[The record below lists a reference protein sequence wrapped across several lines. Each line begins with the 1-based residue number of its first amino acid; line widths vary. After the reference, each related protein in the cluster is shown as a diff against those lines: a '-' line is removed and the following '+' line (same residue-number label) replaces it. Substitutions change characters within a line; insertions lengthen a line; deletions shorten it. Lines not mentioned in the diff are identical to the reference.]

1 MYSSCLCNAWKNKS
15 KHFNEKL
22 LVILYIRPRATTSW
36 KWLPLD
42 HKWLTMINHLFTKLF
57 SFKALFGWNLWQAGR
72 QRLLFGGEGWRFY
85 RGPFNTW
92 PNLDV
97 QCMYYVT
104 RTGSSDRMELLAL
117 WLKVACSHG
126 CSKFSLNWSPI
137 FWRVKETQSGSTLVK
152 DHLP

>member
-22 LVILYIRPRATTSW
+22 LVILYIPPRATTSW
-36 KWLPLD
+36 KWLPLTSG
-42 HKWLTMINHLFTKLF
+42 WRWSTIYSPNFSQSKLY
-57 SFKALFGWNLWQAGR
+57 LAGTFCKRR

-104 RTGSSDRMELLAL
+104 QTGSSDRMELLVL

>member
-15 KHFNEKL
+15 KHFNEEL

-36 KWLPLD
+36 KWLS
-42 HKWLTMINHLFTKLF
+42 LTSDLRWSTIYSPNFSQSKLY
-57 SFKALFGWNLWQAGR
+57 LAGTFCKQR

-85 RGPFNTW
+85 RGPFKTW

-104 RTGSSDRMELLAL
+104 QTGSSDRMELLAL